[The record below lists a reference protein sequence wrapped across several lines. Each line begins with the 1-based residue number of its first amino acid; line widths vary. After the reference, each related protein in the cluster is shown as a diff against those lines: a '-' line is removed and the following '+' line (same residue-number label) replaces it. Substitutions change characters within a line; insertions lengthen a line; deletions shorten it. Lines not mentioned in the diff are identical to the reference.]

1 MCTKQFFF
9 GSLLFCCV
17 ASDIAVYVYV
27 YVLLYT
33 LYATNEYAFLDEAKQ
48 GCTTKQL
55 YVVHLCFVFRYGQ
68 RAATNEYASGKLA
81 NVNGRADDY

>member
-1 MCTKQFFF
+1 M
-9 GSLLFCCV
+9 LPV
-17 ASDIAVYVYV
+17 
-27 YVLLYT
+27 VLLYT
-33 LYATNEYAFLDEAKQ
+33 HRTATNEYASLDEAKQ

-55 YVVHLCFVFRYGQ
+55 YLVHLCFVFLYGQ

>member
-1 MCTKQFFF
+1 MHETI
-9 GSLLFCCV
+9 LFLVHFCFV
-17 ASDIAVYVYV
+17 VLPV
-27 YVLLYT
+27 VLLYT
-33 LYATNEYAFLDEAKQ
+33 HRAATNEYAFLDEAKQ

-55 YVVHLCFVFRYGQ
+55 YLVHFCFVFLYGQ

>member
-9 GSLLFCCV
+9 GSLLFFV
-17 ASDIAVYVYV
+17 LPV
-27 YVLLYT
+27 VLLYT
-33 LYATNEYAFLDEAKQ
+33 HRAATNEYAFLDEAKQ

-55 YVVHLCFVFRYGQ
+55 YLVHFCFVFMYGQ